1 MNFPESRH
9 GDLVKSYGS
18 NTRLV
23 YSSDSGRICPECG
36 RPVNGCVCRKK
47 SGQQAGDGIVRIR
60 RESKGRGGKTVTV
73 IVGVPLNEDGIRA
86 LAGELKRRCG
96 TGGTTKDGVIEI
108 QGDHRELLMAELSAR
123 GYKVK
128 AAGG

>member
-1 MNFPESRH
+1 
-9 GDLVKSYGS
+9 VKSSGS
-18 NTRLV
+18 NHRLV
-23 YSSDSGRICPECG
+23 YSSDSGRVCPECT
-36 RPVNGCVCRKK
+36 RPVNSCVCRKK
-47 SGQQAGDGIVRIR
+47 SGPSGGDGIVRIR

-86 LAGELKRRCG
+86 LAGELKKRCG
-96 TGGTTKDGVIEI
+96 TGGTVKDGVIEI
-108 QGDHRELLMAELSAR
+108 QGDHRDLLMSELAAK

>member
-1 MNFPESRH
+1 
-9 GDLVKSYGS
+9 VKSYGS

-23 YSSDSGRICPECG
+23 YSSDSGRVCPECA
-36 RPVNGCVCRKK
+36 RPVKECVCRKK
-47 SGQQAGDGIVRIR
+47 SGQPNGDGIVRVR

-73 IVGVPLNEDGIRA
+73 VIGVPLNEDGVRV
-86 LAGELKRRCG
+86 LSGELKKRCG
-96 TGGTTKDGVIEI
+96 TGGTVKDGVIEI
-108 QGDHRELLMAELSAR
+108 QGDHRDLLMSELLAR

>member
-1 MNFPESRH
+1 MTNS
-9 GDLVKSYGS
+9 
-18 NTRLV
+18 RLV
-23 YSSDSGRICPECG
+23 YSTGTGRICPECG
-36 RPVNGCVCRKK
+36 RAAAVCSCRKK
-47 SGQQAGDGIVRIR
+47 GGQPAGDGIVRIR

-73 IVGVPLNEDGIRA
+73 ITGVPLGDEAVKI

-96 TGGTTKDGVIEI
+96 TGGTVKEGVIEI
-108 QGDHRELLMAELSAR
+108 QGDHRELLLTELATR